1 MALLAE
7 GILKLHWDQTVPVN
21 IAHIVKSMGVRLSLE
36 DSVPCSARLSITAGN
51 HAQLQLSR
59 QLPHLHQRYVV
70 AHALAH
76 VALHHLRPGMQRELH
91 LSEDFRL
98 DFGVPHN
105 LEANDFALRLLMPEP
120 ALRYA
125 VEQMRPRDRSAAE
138 LAGLLADQS
147 GIGALRELLRTQFGA
162 RAQVLKARSALAT
175 VKALAEATPST
186 EARHLTDRIHDVE
199 LSAHEF
205 VEIRMLQVLQT
216 KPALAAALDVR
227 AAARVLGGDG
237 PAAWQRLDIAPGSSD
252 DDIETVARDEIERW
266 RAAVHQDDFGGR
278 DRRDVAEA
286 VVRSLEGIVDEVAR
300 PG

>member
-1 MALLAE
+1 MQHMALLAE

-21 IAHIVKSMGVRLSLE
+21 IPHIVKSMGVRLSLE

-51 HAQLQLSR
+51 QAQLQLSR

-125 VEQMRPRDRSAAE
+125 VEQMQARSMGE
-138 LAGLLADQS
+138 LEHVFAVP
-147 GIGALRELLRTQFGA
+147 ALFIKQRLSDLGMELP
-162 RAQVLKARSALAT
+162 RAQPRARR
-175 VKALAEATPST
+175 ST
-186 EARHLTDRIHDVE
+186 RPPVQDV
-199 LSAHEF
+199 
-205 VEIRMLQVLQT
+205 
-216 KPALAAALDVR
+216 
-227 AAARVLGGDG
+227 
-237 PAAWQRLDIAPGSSD
+237 
-252 DDIETVARDEIERW
+252 
-266 RAAVHQDDFGGR
+266 
-278 DRRDVAEA
+278 
-286 VVRSLEGIVDEVAR
+286 
-300 PG
+300 